1 MAFRVVVSV
10 GVLVGEDPGVVVQV
24 EVGHWIQDH
33 SNYHVEILVV
43 DVLDLEGQKD
53 VHVLVDLHVP
63 WVDLAFEVLDQEEA
77 FLEVASS
84 VSCPEVDPSSFL
96 VDGHVDVDVD
106 FEDLDLEVALVGFL
120 TVLQTDLTLA
130 L

>member
-1 MAFRVVVSV
+1 MCH
-10 GVLVGEDPGVVVQV
+10 PVQLQYCAY
-24 EVGHWIQDH
+24 HWIQDH

-53 VHVLVDLHVP
+53 VHVPVDLHVP

-77 FLEVASS
+77 SLEVASS
-84 VSCPEVDPSSFL
+84 VSCPEVDPSSSL

-120 TVLQTDLTLA
+120 TVLQTENRKTERDYKIM
-130 L
+130 